1 MSTATLAR
9 LFTVLCAAGCASA
22 LAGDVYVKAGLPG
35 GIVGYAQPL
44 GSNFGLRVDVAS
56 VGEVQEQRLRD
67 GIQYDAKLKLNRA
80 ALLAD
85 WFPLGNGFRL
95 TGGVTTNQYRLD
107 MLASGSGGSL
117 TIGSTT
123 YTTSAADG
131 LQVNVK
137 FPTTSPYVGLGWGH
151 QVSKG
156 LRFSADIGAMVGR
169 ATLTSTVTGP
179 LAQRV
184 TQADLD
190 AELASFRDSVA
201 RLRAVPQ
208 LSFGLGYSF

>member
-1 MSTATLAR
+1 MSNA
-9 LFTVLCAAGCASA
+9 LFPRAALVLCATACASA

-44 GSNFGLRVDVAS
+44 GSNFGLRVDLAS

-85 WFPLGNGFRL
+85 WFPLRNGFRI
-95 TGGVTTNQYRLD
+95 TGGVSTNQYRLD
-107 MLASGSGGSL
+107 LLASGAGGTL
-117 TIGSTT
+117 TIGNTT

-131 LQVNVK
+131 LKLAVK
-137 FPTTSPYVGLGWGH
+137 FPATSPYLGVGWGH
-151 QVSKG
+151 QVSSG

-169 ATLTSTVTGP
+169 ATLSSTVTGP

-184 TQADLD
+184 SQADLD
-190 AELASFRDSVA
+190 AELASLRSSVA
-201 RLRAVPQ
+201 RVRAVPQ
-208 LSFGLGYSF
+208 LSLGLGYSF

>member
-1 MSTATLAR
+1 MTRFLPQCAFTL
-9 LFTVLCAAGCASA
+9 CIAAICASA

-35 GIVGYAQPL
+35 GIVGYAQPI
-44 GSNFGLRVDVAS
+44 GSNFGLRVDLAS
-56 VGEVQEQRLRD
+56 VGEVQEQRVRD

-85 WFPLGNGFRL
+85 WFPLSNGFRI

-107 MLASGSGGSL
+107 MLASGAGGTL

-131 LQVNVK
+131 LQVAVK
-137 FPTTSPYVGLGWGH
+137 FPSTSPYLGLGWGH
-151 QVSKG
+151 RVSSG
-156 LRFSADIGAMVGR
+156 FRFSADVGAMVGR
-169 ATLTSTVTGP
+169 ATLSTTVTGP

-184 TQADLD
+184 SQADLD
-190 AELASFRDSVA
+190 AELASFRNSVA
-201 RLRAVPQ
+201 RVRAVPQ
-208 LSFGLGYSF
+208 VSLGLGYSF